1 MRTKKKKCFRVKFL
15 SVLLVAGLLAGMA
28 NASILAA
35 EGSQEEIF
43 QEKNLLNSENV
54 QVEVLAD
61 IPETAP
67 AEIPEEVRVFL
78 DAVQSLK
85 ALGGLTEENAEEF
98 NARGQAAM
106 DAYEVVQNANLEDYE
121 GVEEALAALIEA
133 GNSMTGG
140 VEEAAAGKMC
150 NGSST
155 LYVGQITVDKN
166 NKQKSYV
173 WPKKTTLPCDNWNS
187 HSYNAT
193 HGFPYSAIKACGPAG
208 SIGYTRQSPG
218 APGTEISVAAW
229 PFGTLQTSMDKTI
242 CLVYRV
248 AEYTL
253 TIKYTDENGKEI
265 KTSNFKTYEAG
276 SQYTET
282 APDIPGY
289 TLTGA
294 GQITGKMPEKNH
306 TTIFDC

>member
-1 MRTKKKKCFRVKFL
+1 MKNEDKKEKMFPGEIFICTTGCRTSGRD
-15 SVLLVAGLLAGMA
+15 G
-28 NASILAA
+28 
-35 EGSQEEIF
+35 QF

-166 NKQKSYV
+166 NKYGQRKQ
-173 WPKKTTLPCDNWNS
+173 P
-187 HSYNAT
+187 
-193 HGFPYSAIKACGPAG
+193 
-208 SIGYTRQSPG
+208 SPV
-218 APGTEISVAAW
+218 II
-229 PFGTLQTSMDKTI
+229 GTLI
-242 CLVYRV
+242 RI
-248 AEYTL
+248 TL
-253 TIKYTDENGKEI
+253 
-265 KTSNFKTYEAG
+265 
-276 SQYTET
+276 
-282 APDIPGY
+282 
-289 TLTGA
+289 LTGFHI
-294 GQITGKMPEKNH
+294 QP
-306 TTIFDC
+306 